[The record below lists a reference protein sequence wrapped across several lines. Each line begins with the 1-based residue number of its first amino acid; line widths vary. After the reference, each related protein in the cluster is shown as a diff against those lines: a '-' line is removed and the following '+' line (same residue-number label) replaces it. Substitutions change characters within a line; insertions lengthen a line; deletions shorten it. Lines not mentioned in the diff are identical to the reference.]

1 MNSTDPTKALDLNEL
16 IYLGKNGEL
25 NPATSYYVNRIDNM
39 IIPTSSVFESYMDF
53 LIPLT
58 VVVRL
63 NEKEYYRYI
72 YRPKLLSK
80 DIYNTV
86 ELSQLLLRL
95 NRLQSSMDFTLREVR
110 ILLPEHLQTLNKI
123 FIMNKDALQA
133 SRDRITY

>member
-25 NPATSYYVNRIDNM
+25 NPATSYYVNRIDDM

>member
-63 NEKEYYRYI
+63 NEEEYYRYI

-133 SRDRITY
+133 SRDRVTY

>member
-25 NPATSYYVNRIDNM
+25 NPATSYYVNRIDDM

-63 NEKEYYRYI
+63 NEEEYYRYI

>member
-63 NEKEYYRYI
+63 NEEEYYRYI